1 LASLDDLDLRQ
12 IKLEPGGTMLHT
24 RSLARL
30 ATLAASLALIVGT
43 AGDSGGQIPTKPL
56 PRDSVA
62 KPKQTG
68 APTATTRI
76 PIGKERVSGGEVVI
90 VPRDTVI
97 KTILM
102 TDPRRDD
109 SIRAAQYKLD
119 SIAESF
125 ERARLRSQMIRRT
138 SDAEARVRADW
149 AAAKKVDSLALQ
161 RSLTRG
167 AYIGIGGGSTAP
179 LRALRN
185 GYTSGYNVTVP
196 VGYDATHC
204 LAGVRL
210 DASVDH
216 MNGTRL
222 YNLANET
229 LAASGDITIW
239 SLNTDLKLRI
249 PLPKANTRTHFY
261 TLAGVGVHKVTGGV
275 YGTLDPN
282 AGENLVF
289 DKTGAKFGWNV
300 GGGAAIAW
308 GPAEVF
314 IESRFMQVK
323 SDMPYHTSG
332 GVGTY
337 TSFTPVLIGLQ
348 WF

>member
-1 LASLDDLDLRQ
+1 
-12 IKLEPGGTMLHT
+12 MLHT

-30 ATLAASLALIVGT
+30 ATLAASLALIVGA

-62 KPKQTG
+62 KPKQAG
-68 APTATTRI
+68 APTRSTKRI
-76 PIGKERVSGGEVVI
+76 PIGKERVSGGEVAL
-90 VPRDTVI
+90 PRDTVI

-102 TDPRRDD
+102 TDPQHDD
-109 SIRAAQYKLD
+109 SIRAFQHKLD

-125 ERARLRSQMIRRT
+125 ERARLRSEIRGRT
-138 SDAEARVRADW
+138 ADAEARVRAEW
-149 AAAKKVDSLALQ
+149 AAEKEAESLALQ
-161 RSLTRG
+161 RSLMRG
-167 AYIGIGGGSTAP
+167 WYIGIGGGTTAP
-179 LRALRN
+179 LRALRD
-185 GYTSGYNVTVP
+185 GYVGGYNVTLP
-196 VGYDATHC
+196 AGYDATHY
-204 LAGVRL
+204 LFGVRL

-216 MNGTRL
+216 MNGARIH
-222 YNLANET
+222 NQANET
-229 LAASGDITIW
+229 LAASGDITVW

-249 PLPKANTRTHFY
+249 PVPKATTRTHFY
-261 TLAGVGVHKVTGGV
+261 TLAGIGVHKVTGGV
-275 YGTLDPN
+275 YGISNLNP
-282 AGENLVF
+282 GENLTF

-323 SDMPYHTSG
+323 SDMAYHTSG
-332 GVGTY
+332 GVGKY
-337 TSFTPVLIGLQ
+337 SSFTPVVIGLQ